1 VRRSPARRVAL
12 AAAMF
17 ASGQIL
23 TDVLVFSFTALYPAY
38 PSVRQQQLS
47 GVIMMAEQVLTLGT
61 VAFFLLR
68 PRLRRSFRPVTA

>member
-1 VRRSPARRVAL
+1 
-12 AAAMF
+12 MF

-23 TDVLVFSFTALYPAY
+23 TDVLVFSFTPLYPAY
-38 PSVRQQQLS
+38 PSVRQQQLA

-68 PRLRRSFRPVTA
+68 PRLRRTFRPVTA